1 MKKIILSLVS
11 AVMLTKCQTPC
22 EVLFLPK
29 LFVFLKKI
37 VYLQQNSEL
46 NSKNKKRTCMELYHG
61 SYTSV
66 EKPRVL
72 KGQYTKDFGTG
83 FYESPSYLFESYKA
97 GAVLA

>member
-37 VYLQQNSEL
+37 VYLQQNCGIE
-46 NSKNKKRTCMELYHG
+46 
-61 SYTSV
+61 
-66 EKPRVL
+66 
-72 KGQYTKDFGTG
+72 
-83 FYESPSYLFESYKA
+83 
-97 GAVLA
+97 

>member
-1 MKKIILSLVS
+1 MMILNGGISTQKVSDSLWDIY
-11 AVMLTKCQTPC
+11 L
-22 EVLFLPK
+22 LK
-29 LFVFLKKI
+29 LFVFLNKI